1 MNEIKCPNCKTV
13 FQIDE
18 KDYQS
23 IVKQI
28 RDQEF
33 EKEIERKE
41 REFEKDKES
50 SLKLVESNL
59 KEKFKEELHQKE
71 IELQELKN
79 DIKVKE
85 DNQEKELKIKESEW
99 KEKSKEEIEKLTIEI
114 NNLKKDLD
122 LKDKDKELAIKDT
135 IYEKEKEVQ
144 KLKNDLV
151 TVKETFE
158 EKIKN
163 KDEQIAYYKDFKA
176 RQSTKM
182 IGESLEQHCST
193 EFNQIRPLFG
203 ENVYFDKDNDAKTG
217 SKGDFIFRETDD
229 DGIEILSIMFEM
241 KNEADETATKHKN
254 EDFLKELDKDRKEK
268 NCEYAILVSLLEMDN
283 DFYNNGIV
291 DMSHKYPKMYVIRP
305 QFFIPLITLLRG
317 AALNTLKYKKQLT
330 TIQNENLDITHFED
344 NLIEFKEKFGKNYRL
359 ASERFHSA
367 IEEIDKSIAHL
378 QKIKE
383 NLLKSEDNLR
393 LANSKAEDLSI
404 EKLTKNAPS
413 VRKMFEDKA

>member
-79 DIKVKE
+79 DIKIKE

-254 EDFLKELDKDRKEK
+254 EDF
-268 NCEYAILVSLLEMDN
+268 
-283 DFYNNGIV
+283 
-291 DMSHKYPKMYVIRP
+291 
-305 QFFIPLITLLRG
+305 
-317 AALNTLKYKKQLT
+317 
-330 TIQNENLDITHFED
+330 
-344 NLIEFKEKFGKNYRL
+344 
-359 ASERFHSA
+359 
-367 IEEIDKSIAHL
+367 
-378 QKIKE
+378 
-383 NLLKSEDNLR
+383 
-393 LANSKAEDLSI
+393 
-404 EKLTKNAPS
+404 
-413 VRKMFEDKA
+413 